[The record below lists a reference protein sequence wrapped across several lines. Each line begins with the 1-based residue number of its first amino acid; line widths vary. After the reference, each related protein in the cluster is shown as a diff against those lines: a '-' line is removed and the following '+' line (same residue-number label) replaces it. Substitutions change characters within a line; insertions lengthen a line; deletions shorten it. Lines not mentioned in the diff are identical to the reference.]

1 MLADFNIVSETE
13 DTDDDGDDISTASIG
28 DDISTASILTLH
40 TPTAS
45 HVPRAPQLDVKP
57 VIAEGGIVET
67 EISSAL
73 RLPAAGTVK
82 AEVVEET
89 AEYTEFTANDLIV
102 SPKAEYIAESDIL
115 ENLKQLSS
123 SDKNVMCQIHEGLD
137 IKPFVTELSIPDEA
151 SNRNECSPPTAV
163 SLRLWSKSRYSVRL
177 ITVLN
182 INFSVFFQGK
192 LQ

>member
-28 DDISTASILTLH
+28 DDISTASILTLN

-45 HVPRAPQLDVKP
+45 HVPKLDVKP

-151 SNRNECSPPTAV
+151 SNGTECSPATAV